1 MSRGRGHRA
10 RTLGVRH
17 GPPASTMLAAN
28 LLLAITWVAMT
39 GHSSVENLVAGSI
52 IGYVALLLLQRAL
65 GPSPYFSKFGRLVG
79 FGAFYLVELVRANLR
94 VAYDVVTPRHHMQPG
109 IVAIPLEART
119 NVEITLLANLITMT
133 PGSLSVDVS
142 DDRSV
147 LYVHTMFMP
156 DPEIFRAVIK
166 DQFERRVLELLR

>member
-1 MSRGRGHRA
+1 
-10 RTLGVRH
+10 
-17 GPPASTMLAAN
+17 MLAAN
-28 LLLAITWVAMT
+28 LLLAITWVSMT
-39 GHSSVENLVAGSI
+39 GHFSVENLMVGFV
-52 IGYVALLLLQRAL
+52 IGYIALLLLQRAL
-65 GPSPYFSKFGRLVG
+65 GPSPYFARVGRLVG
-79 FGAFYLVELVRANLR
+79 FGAYYLVELVRANLR

-147 LYVHTMFMP
+147 LYVHSMFMP
-156 DPEIFRAVIK
+156 DPEGFRTTIK
-166 DQFERRVLELLR
+166 DDFERRVLELLR